1 METSLIIMAAG
12 IGSRFGTEEV
22 KQLAPVGPNNEVI
35 MDYSVHDAIKAGFNN
50 IIFVIRE
57 DILDRFREAIGYRL
71 EAVCKKAGV
80 HIDYCF
86 QKLDALPDGFSLPD
100 GRTKPW
106 GTCQAVLAAKEKINT
121 PFAVIN
127 ADDYYGKKA
136 YEQIHSYLIGNIPQG
151 ECAIAGFILENTL
164 SENGGVTRGVCEV
177 NGNTLTK
184 ITETKNIVKTK
195 DGAQSGD
202 LTIDPK
208 SYVSMNFWGFDLSFM
223 DRLEEG
229 FKSFLS
235 KEENLSGEFLIP
247 VYVGELLKEGKM
259 SVKILPTEDKWFG
272 VTYKEDKAAVC
283 KSFDELIKNG
293 VYSKELYSDV

>member
-1 METSLIIMAAG
+1 MLILPALIITLSGISGAG
-12 IGSRFGTEEV
+12 GIALSVKSVVDSMQASSTNRYVQERNERNLLRF
-22 KQLAPVGPNNEVI
+22 
-35 MDYSVHDAIKAGFNN
+35 
-50 IIFVIRE
+50 
-57 DILDRFREAIGYRL
+57 
-71 EAVCKKAGV
+71 EAVSRE
-80 HIDYCF
+80 
-86 QKLDALPDGFSLPD
+86 LDEAMQELGEQRMVIAKNFS
-100 GRTKPW
+100 
-106 GTCQAVLAAKEKINT
+106 VFI
-121 PFAVIN
+121 
-127 ADDYYGKKA
+127 KA
-136 YEQIHSYLIGNIPQG
+136 YEQIHSYLIGNIPEG

-202 LTIDPK
+202 LVIDPK

-223 DRLEEG
+223 DKLEEG

-293 VYSKELYSDV
+293 VYSKELYSDI